1 MATYILVAMQM
12 PVTIRCCALFCS
24 CSLEFIGH
32 GTVFFSHGKI
42 SSANIS
48 AAKSIRR
55 TAQFAD
61 SCFAAFGRRCTLA
74 GDGRFAPSRSSRRRK
89 GARHS
94 FPPHLNSPFIRT
106 RMALPHCHTTVHR
119 SPGVVRAKAKHTETA
134 WAEQKHWPPGKET
147 LRPSAVGRRQTRDP
161 PRTMWKKEHGVLP
174 KADRSNSL
182 APSEEVAGTGN
193 GWPPARRAEAETER
207 SGRSTTC
214 DGRKARRAASRPP
227 NRRST
232 DSVRTGARMA
242 QPLLV
247 SPPRRA
253 WLWRHR
259 AVSESVPPRP

>member
-12 PVTIRCCALFCS
+12 PVTIQCCALFCS

-32 GTVFFSHGKI
+32 DTVFFSHGKI

-74 GDGRFAPSRSSRRRK
+74 GDRRFTPSRSSRRRK

-119 SPGVVRAKAKHTETA
+119 SPGVVRAKAKHTETSKA
-134 WAEQKHWPPGKET
+134 LAADEK
-147 LRPSAVGRRQTRDP
+147 RPSGRRQAADKGPSKNNVEKGTR
-161 PRTMWKKEHGVLP
+161 RTTKSGPVEFTRAFRGGSGNREWM
-174 KADRSNSL
+174 A
-182 APSEEVAGTGN
+182 TGQ
-193 GWPPARRAEAETER
+193 E
-207 SGRSTTC
+207 
-214 DGRKARRAASRPP
+214 SR
-227 NRRST
+227 
-232 DSVRTGARMA
+232 G
-242 QPLLV
+242 
-247 SPPRRA
+247 
-253 WLWRHR
+253 
-259 AVSESVPPRP
+259 